1 MDTYLHLLTVLGLG
15 AATLWGAIPA
25 GLALGLDPWA
35 TGVAAAAGAALGTLL
50 VLALGD
56 RIRSRPPAVL
66 ARAAARHR
74 GLLYRTWV
82 NYGVPGL
89 GLLAPLVVGAPLG
102 AAMGI
107 LLGAP
112 AGRLAF
118 WMMLGIVVCSAGLT
132 LVAALGLAMFQH

>member
-1 MDTYLHLLTVLGLG
+1 MDTHLHLLTVLGLG

-25 GLALGLDPWA
+25 GLALGLDPLA

-56 RIRSRPPAVL
+56 RIRSHPWAVL
-66 ARAAARHR
+66 TRAAARHR
-74 GLLYRTWV
+74 GIMYHAWAS
-82 NYGVPGL
+82 YGAPGL

-102 AAMGI
+102 AAMGL